1 MAGVCKL
8 VAVLSGGQWLVR
20 VSWLLFCQETSGR
33 PMAGMCKLV
42 AVLSGGQWLACVMF
56 CQEASGWVCELL
68 LFCQETSG
76 WQSVSCCFSVRPMA
90 GVCKLVAVL

>member
-20 VSWLLFCQETSGR
+20 GSWLLFCQETSGR

-42 AVLSGGQWLACVMF
+42 AVLSGGQWLVCVSRLLF
-56 CQEASGWVCELL
+56 CQEASGWC
-68 LFCQETSG
+68 
-76 WQSVSCCFSVRPMA
+76 
-90 GVCKLVAVL
+90 VLGSAPLPSITENFLQHSTAY